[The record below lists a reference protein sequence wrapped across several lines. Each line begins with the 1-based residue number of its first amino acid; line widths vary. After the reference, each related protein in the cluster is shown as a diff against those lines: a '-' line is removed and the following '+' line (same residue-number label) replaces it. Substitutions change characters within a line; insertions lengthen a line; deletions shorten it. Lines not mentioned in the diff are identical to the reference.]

1 MKRYVAEPGSD
12 LVRDAMHDAEAWFMC
27 RVGFVETVRAVG
39 LVAGPRATERVR
51 DDWAA
56 IGAVEV
62 DHRLADE
69 AATLALA
76 HDLGSLDALHLA
88 AALLLPPDDLLMATW
103 DRRLQAAAA
112 GARLRVL
119 PEALA

>member
-1 MKRYVAEPGSD
+1 MPRPGS
-12 LVRDAMHDAEAWFMC
+12 C
-27 RVGFVETVRAVG
+27 VELGSSKRFAPWG
-39 LVAGPRATERVR
+39 SSPARRATERVR

-76 HDLGSLDALHLA
+76 HDLRSLDALHLA